1 MELKDEIG
9 LIDLRYRRALAA
21 TSAIMKEIHDIIPDK
36 AMKDVHYRLF
46 DLFHKNGLS
55 IMPDE
60 DRSKEGF
67 EPRGATGWTPSERVA
82 EKMRQFDVVMMMAN
96 ISNDISRI

>member
-9 LIDLRYRRALAA
+9 LIDLRYRRAVAA
-21 TSAIMKEIHDIIPDK
+21 TSAIMKEIHDIIPDE

-55 IMPDE
+55 IMTDE
-60 DRSKEGF
+60 DRAKEGF

-82 EKMRQFDVVMMMAN
+82 EEMRRYEVTMMMASAPFVGKL
-96 ISNDISRI
+96 I